1 MPIIARFTLR
11 SRVLAALLLCLCAAL
26 FYSPPGAAA
35 LPNPLAGSSSGGEK
49 VSDAQLEQSLNQV
62 IQTLEND
69 RQRADLLKKLKQ
81 LRDVTKKGKESE
93 GGVLG
98 LIGDTLTSLEKQ
110 FQGANSPV
118 ALWGNQFQLARAELE
133 ERFPSWRDLPAMVFD
148 FSVVI
153 LLWACLASA
162 LLWLSRRMRERFG
175 LSAELPQHPKT
186 RDLLLFSLRKLGPWL
201 VAFLITLY
209 LSVVLPDSLSKTLAM
224 VMAYVLVCG
233 TLFSALCV
241 ISLSLLSGP
250 HRQRALDILRRQAF
264 RPLWLIGSL
273 AALGEVA
280 HDPRLIAGLG
290 EHTSIC
296 LSTLANASA
305 ALFTALFVMRF
316 RRPIAHLIRNQ
327 PLERRLKRR
336 SLHDLVQLV
345 GSLWFV
351 PVLVLVGI
359 SLFATF
365 VSAGDSSS
373 ALRRALVCAVLA
385 VVAMTVIGLIRR
397 RSSRVGAGPRR
408 SAPYIEQLQSFGYT
422 LLHIC
427 GVLAV
432 VAMTVIGLIRR
443 RSSRVGAGPR
453 RSAPYIEQLQS
464 FGYTLLHIFVVLFF
478 IEVALRVW
486 GMSLIRYAE
495 GEGEQIS
502 MKVVSFGTTLLVAWL
517 IWILTDTAIQHSL
530 GLGGKSRP
538 NTRALTML
546 PLIRNVLFAT
556 IAVIALIVALANM
569 GMNVTP
575 LLAGAGVIGLAIGFG
590 AQSLVADL
598 ITGLFIIIE
607 DSLSIDD
614 YVDVGGHLGTVEGLT
629 IRTVRLRDLDGVV
642 HTIPFSEIK
651 SIKNY
656 SRQFGYA
663 MFRWPVPASMPID
676 DAVALV
682 REVAMELRSDP
693 AVYRNLWSPME
704 LQGVESFDNGQA
716 ILRFRFKTAPIKQ
729 WEVQRAFNLR
739 LRRRLDQAGLELSMP
754 RLNVQ
759 LSRAPKAKSAEPDEQ
774 GTPADGGI

>member
-1 MPIIARFTLR
+1 MPIPSLRFI
-11 SRVLAALLLCLCAAL
+11 RVLFPLLFCLFVGL
-26 FYSPPGAAA
+26 LVPDQGQAA
-35 LPNPLAGSSSGGEK
+35 LPNPLAAGSSGGEP
-49 VSDAQLEQSLNQV
+49 VSNAQLEQSLNQV
-62 IQTLEND
+62 IRTLEND
-69 RQRADLLKKLKQ
+69 QQRADLLKKLKQ
-81 LRDVTKKGKESE
+81 LRDVTGKEKESE
-93 GGVLG
+93 GGVIG
-98 LIGDTLTSLEKQ
+98 LIGDTLGSLEKK
-110 FQGANSPV
+110 FQGENSPLV
-118 ALWGNQFQLARAELE
+118 IWSNQFLQARAEVE
-133 ERFPSWRDLPAMVFD
+133 ERLPGWREWPGIVFN
-148 FSVVI
+148 FGVVI

-162 LLWLSRRMRERFG
+162 LLWLGRRMRERFG

-186 RDLLLFSLRKLGPWL
+186 RDLVLFALSKLGPWL
-201 VAFLITLY
+201 IAFLITLY
-209 LSVVLPDSLSKTLAM
+209 LSFVLPSSLSKTLAM

-241 ISLSLLSGP
+241 ICLSMLSGP
-250 HRQRALDILRRQAF
+250 HRIRALNILRRQAF

-273 AALGEVA
+273 AALGEAA
-280 HDPRLIAGLG
+280 HDPRLVAGLG
-290 EHTSIC
+290 EHTALC
-296 LSTLANASA
+296 LSTLANATA
-305 ALFTALFVMRF
+305 AVFTALFVLRF

-327 PLERRLKRR
+327 PLERRLKGRA
-336 SLHDLVQLV
+336 LHELVELV

-351 PVLVLVGI
+351 PVLLLVGT

-365 VSAGDSSS
+365 VSAADSSV
-373 ALRRALVCAVLA
+373 ALRRALLCAVLA
-385 VVAMTVIGLIRR
+385 VVAMTVIGLLNR
-397 RSSRVGAGPRR
+397 RSGRDGEGHRR
-408 SAPYIEQLQSFGYT
+408 SAPYVEQLQKFGLT
-422 LLHIC
+422 LVHL
-427 GVLAV
+427 
-432 VAMTVIGLIRR
+432 
-443 RSSRVGAGPR
+443 
-453 RSAPYIEQLQS
+453 
-464 FGYTLLHIFVVLFF
+464 FVVLFF
-478 IEVALRVW
+478 VEVGLRVW
-486 GMSLIRYAE
+486 GMSLIRYAQ
-495 GEGEQIS
+495 GDGEQIS
-502 MKVVSFGTTLLVAWL
+502 MKVVSFGTTLLMAWL
-517 IWILTDTAIQHSL
+517 VWILTDTAVQHSL
-530 GLGGKSRP
+530 GISGKSRA

-546 PLIRNVLFAT
+546 PLIRNVLFVT

-651 SIKNY
+651 SIKNF

-682 REVAMELRSDP
+682 QEVARELRSDP
-693 AVYRNLWSPME
+693 DVRRSLWSPLEM
-704 LQGVESFDNGQA
+704 QGVESFDNGQA

-739 LRRRLDQAGLELSMP
+739 LRRRLDQSGLELAMP

-759 LSRAPKAKSAEPDEQ
+759 LSRMRQPRAKSPEGRGMAVDE
-774 GTPADGGI
+774 GI